1 MMKMPRVR
9 MCRKAG
15 CYHEI
20 PYDQPN
26 PYCSQHSS
34 LYHGTYSRLAQHKR
48 RTSYQSYNR
57 YKRDKEANTFYQS
70 KQWKKLSRWLKEQA
84 YFTCACCGHTYDK
97 PGYLVTDH
105 IVPRRVDRRKQLEV
119 NNLWVICKRCHYW
132 KGQLEDELYQ
142 SQSLI
147 QNLDVSKQ
155 WDRDKVTA
163 WIMKH
168 EK

>member
-1 MMKMPRVR
+1 M
-9 MCRKAG
+9 
-15 CYHEI
+15 
-20 PYDQPN
+20 
-26 PYCSQHSS
+26 
-34 LYHGTYSRLAQHKR
+34 
-48 RTSYQSYNR
+48 
-57 YKRDKEANTFYQS
+57 
-70 KQWKKLSRWLKEQA
+70 
-84 YFTCACCGHTYDK
+84 
-97 PGYLVTDH
+97 
-105 IVPRRVDRRKQLEV
+105 DRRKQLEV

-147 QNLDVSKQ
+147 ENLDVSKQ